1 MDHPK
6 RSVMTM
12 KNMKNENC
20 DKLILAILQNDNP
33 REVVEN
39 LNNHGFYVTVLESSG
54 GFMRKMNS
62 TIMIGVNHEYLDE
75 ALQLLKQYGRR
86 TEMQSDIA
94 GIPLTM
100 ASVQVPVQKGGVV
113 VFVLDVAQ
121 NERY

>member
-1 MDHPK
+1 
-6 RSVMTM
+6 M

-113 VFVLDVAQ
+113 VFVMDVAQ